1 MAWLSLEELKKYD
14 AKKEL
19 KKMGQAEKSAASLR
33 SGGQPVEVVRDTG
46 AKDAV
51 KNLLEKHKKSR
62 AIRKEMQSIG
72 QDLRKNKSTDL
83 AAYRRGAQ
91 KQAELQKKLPGAA
104 FTAGLLEGMGGN
116 SKDAAVKLIGN
127 DALTKQN
134 EAMQELFKQTQSNH
148 KGMAAAGRLTGEFAK
163 AGAGYM
169 TIGKAAEEAAL
180 KGMGALG
187 RRMTASTAPDIAQK
201 AAAKI
206 LLNPKNAK
214 AARVAAGTAGG
225 GHNGE
230 HADDDCGRDGRRK
243 KPQGDCEGCWKAG
256 GNGCSV

>member
-83 AAYRRGAQ
+83 AAYRRAAQ
-91 KQAELQKKLPGAA
+91 KQAELQKTLPSAA

-116 SKDAAVKLIGN
+116 WPLA
-127 DALTKQN
+127 
-134 EAMQELFKQTQSNH
+134 
-148 KGMAAAGRLTGEFAK
+148 
-163 AGAGYM
+163 
-169 TIGKAAEEAAL
+169 
-180 KGMGALG
+180 
-187 RRMTASTAPDIAQK
+187 
-201 AAAKI
+201 
-206 LLNPKNAK
+206 
-214 AARVAAGTAGG
+214 
-225 GHNGE
+225 
-230 HADDDCGRDGRRK
+230 
-243 KPQGDCEGCWKAG
+243 
-256 GNGCSV
+256 

>member
-83 AAYRRGAQ
+83 ATYKKVAERQ
-91 KQAELQKKLPGAA
+91 MELQKQKSGAGFA
-104 FTAGLLEGMGGN
+104 AGFLDSTGGNVAKIAAKGIKNEQARKNWMDTLNQMKETQAHWGLLRGN
-116 SKDAAVKLIGN
+116 L
-127 DALTKQN
+127 
-134 EAMQELFKQTQSNH
+134 
-148 KGMAAAGRLTGEFAK
+148 
-163 AGAGYM
+163 
-169 TIGKAAEEAAL
+169 
-180 KGMGALG
+180 
-187 RRMTASTAPDIAQK
+187 RRQAQ
-201 AAAKI
+201 A
-206 LLNPKNAK
+206 
-214 AARVAAGTAGG
+214 T
-225 GHNGE
+225 
-230 HADDDCGRDGRRK
+230 
-243 KPQGDCEGCWKAG
+243 
-256 GNGCSV
+256 

>member
-83 AAYRRGAQ
+83 AAYRRVAPVSYTHLDVYKRQ
-91 KQAELQKKLPGAA
+91 R
-104 FTAGLLEGMGGN
+104 
-116 SKDAAVKLIGN
+116 
-127 DALTKQN
+127 
-134 EAMQELFKQTQSNH
+134 
-148 KGMAAAGRLTGEFAK
+148 GRLPS
-163 AGAGYM
+163 
-169 TIGKAAEEAAL
+169 
-180 KGMGALG
+180 
-187 RRMTASTAPDIAQK
+187 RRT
-201 AAAKI
+201 
-206 LLNPKNAK
+206 
-214 AARVAAGTAGG
+214 
-225 GHNGE
+225 NGIPW
-230 HADDDCGRDGRRK
+230 R
-243 KPQGDCEGCWKAG
+243 
-256 GNGCSV
+256 

>member
-83 AAYRRGAQ
+83 AAYRRVAQ
-91 KQAELQKKLPGAA
+91 KQAEQQKKPDR
-104 FTAGLLEGMGGN
+104 GGQGT
-116 SKDAAVKLIGN
+116 SGQVASG
-127 DALTKQN
+127 
-134 EAMQELFKQTQSNH
+134 
-148 KGMAAAGRLTGEFAK
+148 GTGCRN
-163 AGAGYM
+163 
-169 TIGKAAEEAAL
+169 GKKICRAE
-180 KGMGALG
+180 
-187 RRMTASTAPDIAQK
+187 R
-201 AAAKI
+201 
-206 LLNPKNAK
+206 
-214 AARVAAGTAGG
+214 
-225 GHNGE
+225 
-230 HADDDCGRDGRRK
+230 
-243 KPQGDCEGCWKAG
+243 
-256 GNGCSV
+256 

>member
-83 AAYRRGAQ
+83 AAYRRGGT
-91 KQAELQKKLPGAA
+91 E
-104 FTAGLLEGMGGN
+104 
-116 SKDAAVKLIGN
+116 
-127 DALTKQN
+127 
-134 EAMQELFKQTQSNH
+134 
-148 KGMAAAGRLTGEFAK
+148 AGRAAEKTARCSLYGR
-163 AGAGYM
+163 
-169 TIGKAAEEAAL
+169 TIGRHGRQQQGCGGKANRE
-180 KGMGALG
+180 
-187 RRMTASTAPDIAQK
+187 
-201 AAAKI
+201 
-206 LLNPKNAK
+206 
-214 AARVAAGTAGG
+214 
-225 GHNGE
+225 
-230 HADDDCGRDGRRK
+230 
-243 KPQGDCEGCWKAG
+243 
-256 GNGCSV
+256 